1 MIAKIFEEVNNM
13 LEEPYEKQPT
23 KKRPH
28 VNGNIISK
36 FFATKFFY
44 KKSDMKHKQF
54 KKDLDVLIVKNHLLH
69 IVESQWLKRFSLHL
83 CPKVILLSRK

>member
-13 LEEPYEKQPT
+13 LKEPYEKQST

-36 FFATKFFY
+36 IFATKIFY
-44 KKSDMKHKQF
+44 KKMMSKGVYDIF
-54 KKDLDVLIVKNHLLH
+54 AL
-69 IVESQWLKRFSLHL
+69 
-83 CPKVILLSRK
+83 VINILGAD

>member
-13 LEEPYEKQPT
+13 LEEAYEKQPT

-36 FFATKFFY
+36 FLLPKFFI
-44 KKSDMKHKQF
+44 KKMM
-54 KKDLDVLIVKNHLLH
+54 
-69 IVESQWLKRFSLHL
+69 
-83 CPKVILLSRK
+83 